1 VTDIHL
7 TLACGTYDIN
17 RALIDGE
24 VRPQGVDLTVLT
36 YPSPQRHWRMGRH
49 AEFDVCEFSMSTFL
63 MLQGRGD
70 NPFIAIPAFPHRR
83 FRHSFIFVNAN
94 AGIRSP
100 KDLEGRRVALRSWQ
114 TTAGLWARG
123 ILSDEYGVDLRKISW
138 LCQDE
143 EDVPFTPPV
152 GYSIERVPEGKTV
165 TGMLEEGEVDCLIYP
180 EMPASVMRGDPRV
193 TRLFPDYKAEEMA
206 HFKKTGFFPIMH
218 TVIVRRD
225 VLAENPWVAFNVL
238 EAFRQSKALAF
249 KRMEDPRSVSLG
261 WFRDALEEQQRVLGP
276 DPWNYTFEGNRS
288 ALEAM
293 IRWSCEQGMIDHIFP
308 AEEMFVPS
316 TLDELPH
323 YV

>member
-1 VTDIHL
+1 
-7 TLACGTYDIN
+7 
-17 RALIDGE
+17 
-24 VRPQGVDLTVLT
+24 
-36 YPSPQRHWRMGRH
+36 
-49 AEFDVCEFSMSTFL
+49 
-63 MLQGRGD
+63 
-70 NPFIAIPAFPHRR
+70 
-83 FRHSFIFVNAN
+83 
-94 AGIRSP
+94 
-100 KDLEGRRVALRSWQ
+100 
-114 TTAGLWARG
+114 
-123 ILSDEYGVDLRKISW
+123 
-138 LCQDE
+138 
-143 EDVPFTPPV
+143 
-152 GYSIERVPEGKTV
+152 
-165 TGMLEEGEVDCLIYP
+165 
-180 EMPASVMRGDPRV
+180 MPASVMRGDPRV